1 MSYKAVGI
9 TEQWDLSMQLFDARV
24 KSPVARW
31 DVDMMANPGVQV
43 PSRMKLTEWA
53 HNSPELHDLLSAD
66 LLIYLSLIHI

>member
-1 MSYKAVGI
+1 
-9 TEQWDLSMQLFDARV
+9 MQLFDARV

-66 LLIYLSLIHI
+66 LLIYGFAVEVFKRQTAESLGTAW